1 MTLNI
6 SLPNA
11 RLENISGNPKLF
23 VLNKP
28 DSQDQVKKTWEAF
41 LQFLSQVGEYSPYIK
56 KITLLEKDWIKSVID
71 LPVEIIIC
79 NIISDLRNSKPH
91 SIINNCLRAKQRGFL
106 IAALFDLAGFLSL
119 DDVSKILTVVA
130 DEILE
135 ILTDLVFNYGLE
147 ADQTYKPQGSKFI
160 SSGERK
166 AKTRRLELFVIAM
179 GKMGA
184 YELNYSSDIDII
196 FFITSTA
203 NKLNTK
209 EKIGLRQEYIKK
221 AKQLV
226 KILSSVINNDF
237 IYRTDLRLRPDPAST
252 SIVISTEFAETYYQ
266 KLGRTWERMAFIKA
280 RFVAGNKIGA
290 QNFLKM
296 LESFIWRRHFD
307 YASIEDVKNLREK
320 MKHNTSTINLDNLSG
335 YNIKTGLGGIRDI
348 ELFTQTYQLIVGGKQ
363 RKLRDRKTIISLL
376 TLADT
381 KWLKKEQAD
390 NLIEAYI
397 FLRNVENRLQIINN
411 TQTQVL
417 PNEDSLRFNNLALLL
432 GFEEPRNFKNEVKRF
447 LFYVKR
453 LTDDFF
459 TNFKFRE
466 VKKTDERFGFLSLS
480 YDKAFQPPNKKE
492 IQRLYE
498 LRSLPVF
505 KSERALRSFNA
516 LFPRLVSIIGSAI
529 DPAYTLDKFTNF
541 LRTISSGV
549 QLFPLLENNPGIID
563 MLIEICDSSD
573 SISKMLAKD
582 IILFDLLISEGF
594 LEKISLKSVTRSNLK
609 LRLKGTSDYEFILNE
624 LRRFAKERK
633 VQISIHLIL
642 SKVNAL
648 QAAKFFSETAEICI
662 EILLPLIERNL
673 KETYGFTPGHVP
685 SILAMGKLGSKEMNY
700 HSDLDL
706 ILIYNS
712 NSKYI
717 PGNRKDSSL
726 SAYFARFT
734 QALVSAFNSLTE
746 EGRLYEVDM
755 RLRPSGRAGPVAT
768 SLIAFESYQKGK
780 AWVWEHLALS
790 RGRIISGDAN
800 FKKQVLNVFDSVFM
814 TSQHTPKIIRKQTS
828 KMRQTLGEQFSYK
841 FVPPDIKF
849 GRGGMQ
855 ELELLVQMGFLLGN
869 LEYKSDQ
876 QSPRKLIK
884 RLSETGFFSEEEASE
899 IFSVQELY
907 FNFQLAIEAF
917 KVAKSGK
924 DVLSQRGLNHLISS
938 SFDRGILGKI
948 NTIEGLYE
956 LLIQKA
962 KFIGLLFDNK
972 LKL

>member
-1 MTLNI
+1 MTINI
-6 SLPNA
+6 SLPNV
-11 RLENISGNPKLF
+11 RLENISGDPKLF
-23 VLNKP
+23 VLKKP
-28 DSQDQVKKTWEAF
+28 DIQDQEKKPWIAF
-41 LQFLSQVGEYSPYIK
+41 LQFLSQVGEYSPYMK
-56 KITLLEKDWIKSVID
+56 KISLLEKDWIKSVID
-71 LPVEIIIC
+71 LPVETIISD
-79 NIISDLRNSKPH
+79 IISDLRNSEPK
-91 SIINNCLRAKQRGFL
+91 SIINNCQRAKQRGFL

-119 DDVSKILTVVA
+119 DDVSKILTLLA

-135 ILTDLVFNYGLE
+135 KLTGLVFNHGLE
-147 ADQTYKPQGSKFI
+147 VDQTYKLQGSKFI
-160 SSGERK
+160 SSVEKK
-166 AKTRRLELFVIAM
+166 AKTRSLELFVIAM

-203 NKLNTK
+203 NKLNIK
-209 EKIGLRQEYIKK
+209 EKIGERQEYIKK
-221 AKQLV
+221 AKKLI
-226 KILSSVINNDF
+226 KILSSVTNNDF

-290 QNFLKM
+290 QNFLKI
-296 LESFIWRRHFD
+296 LESFIWRKHFD

-320 MKHNTSTINLDNLSG
+320 MNHNTSTLNLDNLSG

-363 RKLRDRKTIISLL
+363 KKLRDRKTIISLR
-376 TLADT
+376 TLAT
-381 KWLKKEQAD
+381 MKWLKKEQAK
-390 NLIEAYI
+390 NLIDAYT
-397 FLRNVENRLQIINN
+397 FLRNLENRLQIINN
-411 TQTQVL
+411 TQTQIL
-417 PNEDSLRFNNLALLL
+417 PNENTLKFNNLALLL
-432 GFEEPRNFKNEVKRF
+432 GFEEPENFKKEVKKF
-447 LFYVKR
+447 LFYVKH

-466 VKKTDERFGFLSLS
+466 VKKKDKGIVFSNIS
-480 YDKAFQPPNKKE
+480 YDKAFQSPNEKE
-492 IQRLYE
+492 TQRLYE
-498 LRSLPVF
+498 LRSLPLF
-505 KSERALRSFNA
+505 KSERASRSFNA
-516 LFPRLVSIIGSAI
+516 LLPRLVSIVGSASN
-529 DPAYTLDKFTNF
+529 PVYTLDKFTNF
-541 LRTISSGV
+541 LRAISSGV

-582 IILFDLLISEGF
+582 IKLFDLLISDGF
-594 LEKISLKSVTRSNLK
+594 LEKINLKSIARSNLK
-609 LRLKGTSDYEFILNE
+609 LRLKETSDFEFILNE

-642 SKVNAL
+642 SKVNAF
-648 QAAKFFSETAEICI
+648 QAAEFFSETAEICI
-662 EILLPLIERNL
+662 DILLPLIEQNL

-712 NSKYI
+712 DSKYI
-717 PGNRKDSSL
+717 PGSRKDSSL

-768 SLIAFESYQKGK
+768 SLIAFKSYQKGK

-814 TSQHTPKIIRKQTS
+814 ASHHTKKIIKRQTS
-828 KMRQTLGEQFSYK
+828 KMRQTLGEQFSHK
-841 FVPPDIKF
+841 FLPPDIKF

-884 RLSETGFFSEEEASE
+884 RLLETGFFSEKEASE

-907 FNFQLAIEAF
+907 FNFQLTIETF

-924 DVLSQRGLNHLISS
+924 DMLSQRGLNHLISC
-938 SFDRGILGKI
+938 SFDRGIRSKI
-948 NTIEGLYE
+948 NTIECLYK
-956 LLIQKA
+956 LLSQKA
-962 KFIGLLFDNK
+962 NLIGLLFDNK
-972 LKL
+972 LKM